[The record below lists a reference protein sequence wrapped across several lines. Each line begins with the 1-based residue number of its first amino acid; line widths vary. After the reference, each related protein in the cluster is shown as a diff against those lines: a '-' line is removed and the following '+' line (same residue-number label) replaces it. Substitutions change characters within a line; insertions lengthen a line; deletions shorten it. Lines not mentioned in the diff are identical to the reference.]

1 MNTKKFIASFLVVAM
16 VGTSGSAFASQSL
29 DNPQNRSE
37 AGGVIQVNS
46 VPQNEYQ
53 DWSTSNE
60 VVLDNQV
67 IGTRTTNFDYD
78 RVVKGEAT
86 TVKLITTTTYQFNE
100 KATEQQKE
108 VLQNSTN
115 VYDVYVDEDTTSL
128 AVNGVEVPE
137 EMLDQEVSFA
147 PSLSNSA
154 SNQMGVSRAAAAT
167 DRGGVPAV
175 SHYYGN
181 YETYAFGSY
190 SGISF
195 WTFGPK
201 GDNVQKQGIDIGNK
215 YFMPAKTAIDSFAAN
230 LTETNRATYVLGSEL
245 GFAVVTFS
253 TVIGALAAGGAA
265 AITAGQISDYW
276 NATQNNLTAA
286 YNYIKKM

>member
-167 DRGGVPAV
+167 DRGASLQFLIITEITKHMHLVLTVVFP
-175 SHYYGN
+175 
-181 YETYAFGSY
+181 
-190 SGISF
+190 SGHLA
-195 WTFGPK
+195 PK
-201 GDNVQKQGIDIGNK
+201 
-215 YFMPAKTAIDSFAAN
+215 
-230 LTETNRATYVLGSEL
+230 
-245 GFAVVTFS
+245 
-253 TVIGALAAGGAA
+253 VIMFK
-265 AITAGQISDYW
+265 S
-276 NATQNNLTAA
+276 
-286 YNYIKKM
+286 KE

>member
-1 MNTKKFIASFLVVAM
+1 M

-29 DNPQNRSE
+29 DNPQNRP
-37 AGGVIQVNS
+37 ALGGVFQDNS
-46 VPQNEYQ
+46 ASQNEYQ
-53 DWSTSNE
+53 NWSTSNE
-60 VVLDNQV
+60 VVLDDQV

-78 RVVKGEAT
+78 RVVEGEAT

-100 KATEQQKE
+100 KATVEQKE
-108 VLQNSTN
+108 VLQDSTN
-115 VYDVYVDEDTTSL
+115 VYDVYVDEGTASL
-128 AVNGVEVPE
+128 AINGVEVPE
-137 EMLDQEVSFA
+137 EMLDEEVSFT
-147 PSLSNSA
+147 PSLNTSA
-154 SNQMGVSRAAAAT
+154 SNKLGVSKAAAT

-215 YFMPAKTAIDSFAAN
+215 FFMPAKTSIDSFAAN
-230 LTETNRATYVLGSEL
+230 LTETNRAIYVLGTEL

-253 TVIGALAAGGAA
+253 TVLGALAAGGAA
-265 AITAGQISDYW
+265 AITAGQVSDYW
-276 NATQNNLTAA
+276 IATQNNLTAA